1 MNSELNFEIA
11 PFEWTA
17 GVKGESEIQAFDELG
32 DLETGEEFE
41 RGGRRFA
48 RGSVP
53 ASRRLAPPSRSKPAA
68 RGPVRVGG
76 SKMRPPMRPPRP
88 KPRPRPSRLG
98 SWGPAGVLVR
108 DPYSSISEPF
118 PIDSTSSAPGTEVVR
133 WAQDCLNHVMR
144 LRLAVNGVMGVDT
157 RSALRRFQGQQG
169 LRVSGILGP
178 DTEEALKSACR
189 GDEAAAQAE
198 AEFYVSEEAEIPA
211 IPAENS
217 PKFKPFRDN
226 TVEAIKRITSKD
238 PGESIKTWPYIP
250 LGNLRDLVFSKPEL
264 KGGGL
269 YLLVFTK
276 DGRRR
281 AYSGMTFNF
290 QGRLRTHRK
299 KMKPPQN
306 YRVYIFPVQFVN
318 KLRALER
325 AIHVAL
331 GVPSPSSVLI
341 NPQPELEEEEL
352 LGSGWN

>member
-1 MNSELNFEIA
+1 
-11 PFEWTA
+11 
-17 GVKGESEIQAFDELG
+17 
-32 DLETGEEFE
+32 
-41 RGGRRFA
+41 
-48 RGSVP
+48 
-53 ASRRLAPPSRSKPAA
+53 
-68 RGPVRVGG
+68 
-76 SKMRPPMRPPRP
+76 MRPPMRPPRP

-108 DPYSSISEPF
+108 DPYSPISEPF
-118 PIDSTSSAPGTEVVR
+118 PIDSTSSAPGTEIVR
-133 WAQDCLNHVMR
+133 WAQDCLNHAMG

-178 DTEEALKSACR
+178 DTEEALRSACR
-189 GDEAAAQAE
+189 GDKAVSQAE
-198 AEFYVSEEAEIPA
+198 DEFYVSEEAEIPA
-211 IPAENS
+211 IPADNS
-217 PKFKPFRDN
+217 PKLKPFRDT

-238 PGESIKTWPYIP
+238 PGESTKPWPYIP

-290 QGRLRTHRK
+290 QGRLRTHQK

-306 YRVYIFPVQFVN
+306 YRVYIFPLRFVN

-341 NPQPELEEEEL
+341 NPQLELEEEGL
-352 LGSGWN
+352 LGSEWN